1 MTDHMKAHMTDHM
14 TTMADSVVV
23 VEAEA
28 VEEAGEEILTISKD
42 TQKNPNAD
50 LQTRSR
56 QARMLPR

>member
-1 MTDHMKAHMTDHM
+1 MTDHMTDHM

-23 VEAEA
+23 EAEA
-28 VEEAGEEILTISKD
+28 VEEAEVAAGEEILTISKD